1 MKRTKDDRKVIVP
14 AQKGSEMERFYLK
27 EARDN
32 GMGLPT
38 LFYNLLEDRYL
49 AMNGQRS
56 NLWFPRSIPTV
67 NDNNGHHQQDSEQ
80 EKADPKLAMSVFGG
94 EDD

>member
-1 MKRTKDDRKVIVP
+1 MKRTKNDRKVIVP
-14 AQKGSEMERFYLK
+14 VQKGSEMETFYLK

-38 LFYNLLEDRYL
+38 LFYNLLEDRYR
-49 AMNGQRS
+49 AMKGQS
-56 NLWFPRSIPTV
+56 SSLWFPRSIPIMSDG
-67 NDNNGHHQQDSEQ
+67 NSQQPQDTEQ
-80 EKADPKLAMSVFGG
+80 GKPDPKIALSVFGG

>member
-1 MKRTKDDRKVIVP
+1 MKRTKEHRKVIVP
-14 AQKGSEMERFYLK
+14 VQKGSDMERFYLK
-27 EARDN
+27 EAKDN

-49 AMNGQRS
+49 AMNGQTS
-56 NLWFPRSIPTV
+56 SLWFPRSMPTT
-67 NDNNGHHQQDSEQ
+67 NDRNNNHSQDTEES
-80 EKADPKLAMSVFGG
+80 KPDPKLAMSVFGG